1 MLKNLIFL
9 FGFSTFVTIVWI
21 VTTLYHN
28 SVTSQIS
35 KANQVR
41 IEPINPSF
49 DMETLESLDGRQII
63 TVNLSNNLS
72 IIGNPEDG
80 STATE
85 SSNIETQLI
94 DTQDISQ

>member
-9 FGFSTFVTIVWI
+9 FGFSTFVTVVLIS
-21 VTTLYHN
+21 TTLFHN
-28 SVTSQIS
+28 SVTSRIS

-49 DMETLESLDGRQII
+49 DSETLESLDGRQTI

-72 IIGNPEDG
+72 IIEKVGDSP
-80 STATE
+80 TATE
-85 SSNIETQLI
+85 SSNIDTQPV

>member
-21 VTTLYHN
+21 GTTIYHN
-28 SVTSQIS
+28 SVTSKIS
-35 KANQVR
+35 EANKIK

-72 IIGNPEDG
+72 IIEDVKDI

-85 SSNIETQLI
+85 SGNIDTQLI